1 MNKILLTSALTILS
15 ASAVNAQ
22 TMPEA
27 NAGKGKVMCYGIA
40 KAGQNDCHSADG
52 VNSCGGSSKRDFDKN
67 DWMFATAEEC
77 ASKGGSTTKPE
88 KSN

>member
-15 ASAVNAQ
+15 ATAANAQ
-22 TMPEA
+22 TMPA
-27 NAGKGKVMCYGIA
+27 ADAAKGKVMCYGIA

-67 DWMFATAEEC
+67 DWMFATTEEC
-77 ASKGGSTTKPE
+77 TKKGGSTSAPAKTK
-88 KSN
+88 